1 MAMDLE
7 YYLSVP
13 YVLAME
19 SVEHADGDWYRRA
32 EYPELPNCA
41 AEAYSA
47 VEAIEKLEE
56 ERVRCIREMLE
67 RGEPVPVPRP
77 PLRNSG
83 EPLNQDRLGFAKWLV
98 NEGRI
103 TDR

>member
-1 MAMDLE
+1 MAETMDLD
-7 YYLSVP
+7 YYLAVP

-19 SVEHADGDWYRRA
+19 SVEHSDGDWYRRA

-56 ERVRCIREMLE
+56 ERIRCISRSFWS
-67 RGEPVPVPRP
+67 VA
-77 PLRNSG
+77 SG
-83 EPLNQDRLGFAKWLV
+83 TCATAAATQPWASRSI
-98 NEGRI
+98 RI
-103 TDR
+103 GWASHAG